1 MRNVRAIWRREVGS
15 FFASPIAYA
24 VATVFLVF
32 SGLIFSLN
40 VINSQEASLRGL
52 QGTVGIIL
60 LFLAPVLSMRLIAE
74 EQNTGTIEL
83 LLTAPVRDVE
93 VVIGKYLAS
102 LTLLA
107 GMLLLTIY
115 YPIILYIYGQPD
127 LGPILAGYLG
137 VLLAGGSF
145 LAVGLLFSSLTRNQI
160 VAAAGSIG
168 VLLVFWFVNG
178 AAQSIPAP
186 VSTIVRYLALSQ
198 HFNDFNR
205 GVVDTQDVAYY
216 LSFIAVFL
224 FLCVRSLETRR
235 WR

>member
-24 VATVFLVF
+24 VATVFPVF
-32 SGLIFSLN
+32 SGLISSQN

>member
-40 VINSQEASLRGL
+40 ITSSQEASLRGL
-52 QGTVGIIL
+52 QGTIGIIL
-60 LFLAPVLSMRLIAE
+60 LFLAPVLSMRLLAE

-93 VVIGKYLAS
+93 VVLGKYLAS

-107 GMLLLTIY
+107 GMLLVTIF
-115 YPIILYIYGQPD
+115 YPIILYIYGKPD

-145 LAVGLLFSSLTRNQI
+145 LAVGLFCSSFTRNQI
-160 VAAAGSIG
+160 VAAAVSTG
-168 VLLVFWFVNG
+168 VLLVFWFLNG
-178 AAQSIPAP
+178 AAQNIPAP
-186 VSTIVRYLALSQ
+186 ANTIVRYLALSE

-205 GVVDTQDVAYY
+205 GIVVLQDVFYY
-216 LSFIAVFL
+216 LSFIAIFL

>member
-32 SGLIFSLN
+32 SGLVFSLN

-52 QGTVGIIL
+52 QGTIGIIL

-93 VVIGKYLAS
+93 VVVGKYLAS

-107 GMLLLTIY
+107 GMLLLTVY

-127 LGPILAGYLG
+127 LGPMLAGYLG

-145 LAVGLLFSSLTRNQI
+145 LAVGLFFSSFTRNQI
-160 VAAAGSIG
+160 VAAAVSIG
-168 VLLVFWFVNG
+168 VLLVFWFLNG

-186 VSTIVRYLALSQ
+186 ASTIARYLALSE

-205 GVVDTQDVAYY
+205 GIVDTRDVAYY
-216 LSFIAVFL
+216 LSFIAIFL
-224 FLCVRSLETRR
+224 FLSVRSLETRR